1 VSTDDLIAAL
11 RAALDAE
18 EATARAAGA
27 AEWSL
32 QEHEGDTVLVYDSR
46 GEPVVYDEGW
56 PTPAQGT
63 HIVAHNPAFV
73 LADIAAKRAILDLH
87 APVPGWDGESS
98 NGTVCV
104 LCAEDARDGDRTG
117 DPYPCATLR
126 LLAEAY
132 GITA

>member
-1 VSTDDLIAAL
+1 MSDIVTRL

-18 EATARAAGA
+18 AEVAQAAGA

-32 QEHEGDTVLVYDSR
+32 QEHSGDTVLIYDSH

-56 PTPAQGT
+56 PTPAQAA
-63 HIVAHNPAFV
+63 HIVAHGPTRV
-73 LADIAAKRAILDLH
+73 LADIASKRKILDEAEAAAADAEADTH
-87 APVPGWDGESS
+87 DHERGTYSS
-98 NGTVCV
+98 ALDYVV
-104 LCAEDARDGDRTG
+104 E
-117 DPYPCATLR
+117 